1 MCLLLFNIFI
11 VLDVFKYIIS
21 IFLFVSFN
29 IIEPMTKNNYA
40 SQNIYYLLKRTSLLF
55 LLFFFILYE
64 IQMY

>member
-40 SQNIYYLLKRTSLLF
+40 SPKTYIIY
-55 LLFFFILYE
+55 
-64 IQMY
+64 